1 MRLRNFGEIGLEV
14 DRMAGLRVR
23 EIPQLG
29 VRHWDQSKSFD
40 SLPAT
45 LSADESLVWEGDLL
59 KAQDIDL
66 LMGATHFDGQPRLCR
81 LRSGKNGSPRQ
92 SGALRLLSSDGD
104 HFELGLFN
112 LRTQSELMR
121 QIAKVRAQ
129 SHVILTLASV
139 EMVLFNAERDK
150 KKLLRLSSSA

>member
-1 MRLRNFGEIGLEV
+1 
-14 DRMAGLRVR
+14 
-23 EIPQLG
+23 
-29 VRHWDQSKSFD
+29 
-40 SLPAT
+40 
-45 LSADESLVWEGDLL
+45 
-59 KAQDIDL
+59 
-66 LMGATHFDGQPRLCR
+66 
-81 LRSGKNGSPRQ
+81 
-92 SGALRLLSSDGD
+92 LRLLSSDGD